1 MSTKKCPE
9 CQAPFEPRR
18 TTQLYCSASCSG
30 RSRERRRRDT
40 RRATAR
46 TSTQT
51 LVALEHANG
60 NARLLNAEKQ
70 HLRSLQ
76 SGTSVILS
84 KSQETVLARDR
95 VIDDQRTQLHLLA
108 NKYFD
113 QSSQLAEAK
122 AECVELK
129 LEVSR
134 ILKTRKADL
143 QDLMQIAVRMLQLT
157 DHLGIPLDRPT
168 AEIFHRRGWNTK
180 ISAESR

>member
-1 MSTKKCPE
+1 MSTQKCPE
-9 CQAPFEPRR
+9 CHSLFSPNRSN
-18 TTQLYCSASCSG
+18 QLYCSATCSG

-46 TSTQT
+46 TTIQT
-51 LVALEHANG
+51 LVALERANG

-70 HLRSLQ
+70 HQRSLRT
-76 SGTSVILS
+76 GTSVILS

-95 VIDDQRTQLHLLA
+95 AIEGLQSQLHQLA
-108 NKYFD
+108 TKYWD

-134 ILKTRKADL
+134 VLKDRGADL

-157 DHLGIPLDRPT
+157 DHLGLPLDRPT